1 MVTTKETGS
10 LESKMKNIFNI
21 ELFYRALSVLIFVPM
36 MLLPIV
42 YSNYSL
48 VIVYLIFNS
57 IILYELFSMKSA
69 QRNLVIV
76 NISIAISTI
85 TFFIFIL
92 LNVTESLTYIVII
105 EIIITIWLFD
115 TFSFLGGK
123 IFGGKKLMPTISS
136 GKTISGLLIG
146 ITFTLCSSQLYQ
158 IFSKVI
164 SFESTLFTT
173 IIILFAFIGDLAASY
188 LKRSVSIKDSGS
200 IMPGH
205 GGLLDRLDS
214 FIGVF
219 FVFGIVSLIK

>member
-1 MVTTKETGS
+1 MVTAKETGS
-10 LESKMKNIFNI
+10 LEGKMNNIFNM
-21 ELFYRALSVLIFVPM
+21 ELIYRIFSVLIFVPL

-42 YSNYSL
+42 YSDYAL

-57 IILYELFSMKSA
+57 IILYELISIKSI
-69 QRNLVIV
+69 QRNLVII

-85 TFFIFIL
+85 TFFMFIL
-92 LNVTESLTYIVII
+92 LNITESLTYIVII
-105 EIIITIWLFD
+105 EIIITIWIFD
-115 TFSFLGGK
+115 TFSYLGGK

-146 ITFTLCSSQLYQ
+146 IISTLFLSLLYQ

-164 SFESTLFTT
+164 SLELTLFTT

-188 LKRSVSIKDSGS
+188 LKRRVSIKDSGS

-205 GGLLDRLDS
+205 GGLFDRLDS

-219 FVFGIVSLIK
+219 FVFGIFWLIK